1 MTVEINFETL
11 WNALSQPAIATDG
24 EDKITAFNAAAEQFF
39 SISARSI
46 SGHSISEF
54 APEGSRL
61 ANLIEQ
67 VRRNNISL
75 SERDVEIRWIDS
87 EARLAEVQITPLNTE
102 AQSSALLIVLQR
114 GSIAEKMNRSLAH
127 RGAARSVTGMAA
139 ALSHEIKNPLS
150 AISGAAQLL
159 QMSVPDSEAELC
171 ELIQEESGRIQRL
184 VERMEHFAD
193 SGPPEQA
200 PVNLHDALQ
209 LTRRAAQVGFASSV
223 NFVEEYDPSLPP
235 TSGDRDQLAQAFQNL
250 VKNAAEAVGE
260 GGIITLKTAY
270 RPGVRLAGIHGDKR
284 QSLPLEVT
292 VSDNGPGISE
302 DFAPYIFE
310 PFVTSKASGAGLGL
324 ALVSK
329 IIADHGGIIE
339 CDTDSGRT
347 TFRMLLPVH
356 REKDTDFEANP

>member
-1 MTVEINFETL
+1 MTEGVNYEVL
-11 WNALSQPAIATDG
+11 WNALTHPAIATDAQG
-24 EDKITAFNAAAEQFF
+24 MIVAFNPAAEQFF
-39 SISARSI
+39 SVSARSMR
-46 SGHSISEF
+46 GRSIVEF

-61 ANLIEQ
+61 ATLIEQ
-67 VRRNNISL
+67 ARQEGISL
-75 SERDVEIRWIDS
+75 SERDIDVHWADT
-87 EARLAEVQITPLNTE
+87 ETRLAHVQISAISDLDDC
-102 AQSSALLIVLQR
+102 QALLIIMQH

-139 ALSHEIKNPLS
+139 ALSHEIKNPLA

-159 QMSVPDSEAELC
+159 QMSVPDGEVELC
-171 ELIQEESGRIQRL
+171 ELIQEESSRIQRL
-184 VERMEHFAD
+184 VERMEHFTD
-193 SGPPEQA
+193 SRPIDMH

-209 LTRRAAQVGFASSV
+209 LTRRAAQVGFGARV
-223 NFVEEYDPSLPP
+223 TFVENYDPSLPP

-250 VKNAAEAVGE
+250 LKNASEAVGE

-270 RPGVRLAGIHGDKR
+270 RPGVRLAGINTDER
-284 QSLPLEVT
+284 RSLPLEVT
-292 VSDNGPGISE
+292 ISDNGPGIPD
-302 DFAPYIFE
+302 DFAPFIFE

-339 CDTDSGRT
+339 CDTDVGRT

-356 REKDTDFEANP
+356 KELKS

>member
-1 MTVEINFETL
+1 MTAQVSFETL
-11 WNALSQPAIATDG
+11 WNALSHPAIATDADG
-24 EDKITAFNAAAEQFF
+24 KIVAFNAAAEQFF

-46 SGHSISEF
+46 AGHSISEF

-61 ANLIEQ
+61 SMLIEQ
-67 VRRNNISL
+67 ARRDGTSL
-75 SERDVEIRWIDS
+75 SERDVEVRRIDS
-87 EARLAEVQITPLNTE
+87 DARMAEVQISPINDESNST
-102 AQSSALLIVLQR
+102 ALLIVMQQ

-139 ALSHEIKNPLS
+139 ALSHEI
-150 AISGAAQLL
+150 
-159 QMSVPDSEAELC
+159 
-171 ELIQEESGRIQRL
+171 LIQEESGRIQRL
-184 VERMEHFAD
+184 VERMEHFSDAR
-193 SGPPEQA
+193 PPEQT

-223 NFVEEYDPSLPP
+223 SFIEEYDPSLPP

-292 VSDNGPGISE
+292 VTDNGPGIAE
-302 DFAPYIFE
+302 DFAPFIFE

-339 CDTDSGRT
+339 CDTDAGRT
-347 TFRMLLPVH
+347 TFRMLLPVYQ
-356 REKDTDFEANP
+356 EKETLSEVES

>member
-1 MTVEINFETL
+1 MTMALNFETL
-11 WNALSQPAIATDG
+11 WNALSHPAIATDG
-24 EDKITAFNAAAEQFF
+24 NDNIVAFNAAAEQFF
-39 SISARSI
+39 SVSARSI

-54 APEGSRL
+54 SPEGSRL
-61 ANLIEQ
+61 ATLIEQ
-67 VRRNNISL
+67 AKRDGISL
-75 SERDVEIRWIDS
+75 SERDVEVRWLDF
-87 EARLAEVQITPLNTE
+87 EARLAEVQVCPFNDDSL
-102 AQSSALLIVLQR
+102 SSALLIVMQH

-159 QMSVPDSEAELC
+159 QMSAPDSETELC
-171 ELIQEESGRIQRL
+171 ELIQEEAGRIQRL
-184 VERMEHFAD
+184 VERMEHFSD
-193 SGPPEQA
+193 SRPPEQA

-223 NFVEEYDPSLPP
+223 NFVEDYDPSLPP
-235 TSGDRDQLAQAFQNL
+235 TTGDRDQLAQAFQNL
-250 VKNAAEAVGE
+250 VKNAAEAVGD
-260 GGIITLKTAY
+260 GGVITLKTAY

-292 VSDNGPGISE
+292 VTDNGPGIAE
-302 DFAPYIFE
+302 DFAPFIFE

-339 CDTDSGRT
+339 CDTDAGRT
-347 TFRMLLPVH
+347 TFRMLLPVFS
-356 REKDTDFEANP
+356 EKDTVSEAET

>member
-1 MTVEINFETL
+1 MVRHGG
-11 WNALSQPAIATDG
+11 AL
-24 EDKITAFNAAAEQFF
+24 
-39 SISARSI
+39 
-46 SGHSISEF
+46 
-54 APEGSRL
+54 
-61 ANLIEQ
+61 
-67 VRRNNISL
+67 
-75 SERDVEIRWIDS
+75 
-87 EARLAEVQITPLNTE
+87 
-102 AQSSALLIVLQR
+102 
-114 GSIAEKMNRSLAH
+114 
-127 RGAARSVTGMAA
+127 
-139 ALSHEIKNPLS
+139 NPLS

-159 QMSVPDSEAELC
+159 QMSVPDGEVELC

-193 SGPPEQA
+193 SRPPEHT

-209 LTRRAAQVGFASSV
+209 LTRRAGQVGFASSV

-260 GGIITLKTAY
+260 GGVITLKTAY
-270 RPGVRLAGIHGDKR
+270 RPGVRLAGIHGNKR
-284 QSLPLEVT
+284 QSLPLEVSIT
-292 VSDNGPGISE
+292 DNGPGIRE

-339 CDTDSGRT
+339 CDTDAGRT
-347 TFRMLLPVH
+347 TFRMLLPVY
-356 REKDTDFEANP
+356 REEGTASEVRT

>member
-1 MTVEINFETL
+1 MTGGADFEVL
-11 WNALSQPAIATDG
+11 WNALPHPAIATDG
-24 EDKITAFNAAAEQFF
+24 DEKIIAFNAAAEQFF
-39 SISARSI
+39 SVSARSMRGRPI
-46 SGHSISEF
+46 TEF

-61 ANLIEQ
+61 STLISQ
-67 VRRNNISL
+67 ARRDGISL
-75 SERDVEIRWIDS
+75 SERDIDVHWADT
-87 EARLAEVQITPLNTE
+87 ETRLAHIQVNTINDME
-102 AQSSALLIVLQR
+102 NSQALLIVMQH

-139 ALSHEIKNPLS
+139 ALSHEIKNPLA

-159 QMSVPDSEAELC
+159 QMSVPDGEAELC
-171 ELIQEESGRIQRL
+171 ELIQEESSRIQRL
-184 VERMEHFAD
+184 VERMEHFTD
-193 SGPPEQA
+193 SRPVEAQA
-200 PVNLHDALQ
+200 VNLHDALQ
-209 LTRRAAQVGFASSV
+209 LTRRAAQVGFGKNVA
-223 NFVEEYDPSLPP
+223 FIEDYDPSLPP

-260 GGIITLKTAY
+260 SGVITLKTAY
-270 RPGVRLAGIHGDKR
+270 RPGVRLSGIHGDDR

-292 VSDNGPGISE
+292 ITDNGPGIPP

-339 CDTDSGRT
+339 CDTDAGRT

-356 REKDTDFEANP
+356 SAGSKDPTR

>member
-1 MTVEINFETL
+1 MTAALDYEVL
-11 WNALSQPAIATDG
+11 WNAIPHPVLAIDS
-24 EDKITAFNAAAEQFF
+24 DNCVTAFNAAAEQFF
-39 SISARSI
+39 SVSARSI
-46 SGHSISEF
+46 NGRSITEF

-61 ANLIEQ
+61 NTLIAQ
-67 VRRNNISL
+67 ARREGVSL
-75 SERDVEIRWIDS
+75 SERDIEVHWADV
-87 EARLAEVQITPLNTE
+87 EARLSRVEISAINDE
-102 AQSSALLIVLQR
+102 AQSSALLIVMQH
-114 GSIAEKMNRSLAH
+114 GGIAEKMNRSLAH
-127 RGAARSVTGMAA
+127 RGAARSVMGMAA

-159 QMSVPDSEAELC
+159 QMSLPDGEAELC
-171 ELIQEESGRIQRL
+171 ELIQEESARIQRL
-184 VERMEHFAD
+184 VERMEHFTD
-193 SGPPEQA
+193 SRPPEQA
-200 PVNLHDALQ
+200 PVNIHDALQ
-209 LTRRAAQVGFASSV
+209 MTRRAAQVGFGTDV
-223 NFVEEYDPSLPP
+223 TFVEEYDPSLPP

-270 RPGVRLAGIHGDKR
+270 RPGVRLAGIHGDAR

-292 VSDNGPGISE
+292 ITDNGPGIPD

-339 CDTDSGRT
+339 CDTDAGRT
-347 TFRMLLPVH
+347 TFRMLLPVF
-356 REKDTDFEANP
+356 RELDTAAEP